1 MLRAVVRVVGNR
13 ELPLTPADVAKR
25 LGVSEVSVRRW
36 VLEGKLEGV
45 RLGDGQLARYRVSED
60 ALDRFVRPA
69 APPTAG
75 AS

>member
-1 MLRAVVRVVGNR
+1 MARVVGNR
-13 ELPLTPADVAKR
+13 AHPLTPADIAKR

-36 VLEGKLEGV
+36 VLEGKLEGI

-69 APPTAG
+69 APPAAG